1 MLNTLKNNR
10 SLTFYQ
16 PVSISASDPLL
27 SANAGTLASGAMAY
41 NAYATATTTTGY
53 NTDLASK
60 LNSLNAQRDKIAAKV
75 ARGLA
80 RDPSYT
86 GARNDGVSLA
96 WKYEKADIEMGGS
109 GSENWTPKERQEII
123 DNITIDGDN
132 ARGGVRGAEGHHR
145 KNVAD
150 HPEDQGDPDNIKF
163 FRSREEHLKKGHGGD
178 WHNESDAPKTDG
190 NAMLKKTNSKRVFK
204 NELKGIGIAAAI
216 GIGVGFTLGFAV
228 TLAQSGVTPDSVKT
242 AFVNG
247 AKGGAESG
255 VLAAIGYGIGRTIG
269 ETAVAAVTGLLENI
283 GIEVTENISKLCGM
297 GTVGMMMIAVFSVY
311 QFVKLALSGVSVRGA
326 FVQAGIQA
334 LISLSL
340 LAVSILVQ
348 GLRGGYAGIIVSTGV
363 GITCMVYSLGTAVQR
378 RHFSEKLQIYMIEK
392 CKPVFA

>member
-53 NTDLASK
+53 NTELADN
-60 LNSLNAQRDKIAAKV
+60 LNILNAQRDKIAAKV
-75 ARGLA
+75 ACGLA

-86 GARNDGVSLA
+86 GARNDAVKLA
-96 WKYEKADIEMGGS
+96 WKYEKADIMMGGR
-109 GSENWTPKERQEII
+109 GSENWTPEERQEII
-123 DNITIDGDN
+123 DNITIDGNN

-163 FRSREEHLKKGHGGD
+163 FHNREEHLKKGHGGD

-190 NAMLKKTNSKRVFK
+190 NARLKKTNSKRVFK

-216 GIGVGFTLGFAV
+216 GIGVGFTIGFAV

-269 ETAVAAVTGLLENI
+269 AAVTGLLENI
-283 GIEVTENISKLCGM
+283 GIKVAENISNLCSM
-297 GTVGMMMIAVFSVY
+297 GTVGMMTIAVFSVY

-340 LAVSILVQ
+340 LAVSIVVQ
-348 GLRGGYAGIIVSTGV
+348 GLCGGYAGIIVSTGI